1 MNISR
6 LITFASGIVFIIILY
21 LIIYYALKIMYK
33 DVKNGGKRR
42 RPARANGNYG
52 LEIINSGNG
61 RDLKEGSI
69 IPIRSDLSIGRK
81 DSNSIIL
88 TDQHV
93 SGNHAKIVVRNN
105 GLFLEDLNSTNGTY
119 LNGKKISS
127 RIKLTNKDEIR
138 IGTAVFKILS

>member
-1 MNISR
+1 MSFSKMIAGVFG
-6 LITFASGIVFIIILY
+6 LIFIVILY
-21 LIIYYALKIMYK
+21 VIIYYALKIMYK

-81 DSNSIIL
+81 DSNSVIL

-127 RIKLTNKDEIR
+127 RIKLNNKDEIR

>member
-1 MNISR
+1 MIAGVFG
-6 LITFASGIVFIIILY
+6 LIFIVILY
-21 LIIYYALKIMYK
+21 VIIYYALKIMYK